1 MGIAR
6 KWVFPI
12 IRLIIFAAIAV
23 ALVKVAFFA
32 DTSQPADPAMPT
44 GQITEP
50 QVEVASGTIKND
62 VKLKGVVAADPA
74 IPVKAT
80 LAGDVL
86 KVLVTQGQQVAPD
99 TPMMTIRQEIPRDD
113 GTMAYKTATV
123 KAGAAGTLSSL
134 PVIVGQV
141 VSVGEVVGQVAPAS
155 FNVSGT
161 LDPAQQYRLLN
172 QPSEAQ
178 VTISGGPAPFG
189 CTGLT
194 ISTALAGAS
203 AGDGTSPGGD
213 ATSSGSSSG
222 TTVRCAVP
230 SEVKV
235 FAGLAAQLTIP
246 GGKSENALIV
256 PVTAVEGG
264 AGSGNVYLVQPD
276 GSNKKTPVTLGLSDG
291 KDVEITAGVKKGDL
305 VLQFVPG
312 VPAKPSGQGN
322 CVSTGNGMVCTG

>member
-1 MGIAR
+1 VGIAR

-32 DTSQPADPAMPT
+32 DMTPAENPAMPT

-50 QVEVASGTIKND
+50 RVEVTSGTIKND
-62 VKLKGVVAADPA
+62 VKLTGVVAADPA
-74 IPVKAT
+74 IPVRAT

-86 KVLVTQGQQVAPD
+86 KLLVVQGQHVDPETPVA
-99 TPMMTIRQEIPRDD
+99 TIRQELPRDD
-113 GTMAYKTATV
+113 GSMSYKTVTV
-123 KAGAAGTLSSL
+123 KAGAAGTLSNL
-134 PVIVGQV
+134 AVIVGQT
-141 VSVGEVVGQVAPAS
+141 VSVGEAVGQVAPAS
-155 FNVSGT
+155 FNVSGP

-172 QPSEAQ
+172 QPTEAQ
-178 VTISGGPAPFG
+178 VTISGGPAPFS

-194 ISTALAGAS
+194 ISTALTGAS
-203 AGDGTSPGGD
+203 ADGAASTGGD
-213 ATSSGSSSG
+213 AGSSG

-230 SEVKV
+230 ADVKV

-246 GGKSENALIV
+246 GGKSENALTV
-256 PVTAVEGG
+256 PMTAVEGG

-276 GSNKKTPVTLGLSDG
+276 GTTKKVPVTLGLNDG
-291 KDVEITAGVKKGDL
+291 KSVEITAGVNKGDF

-312 VPAKPSGQGN
+312 APAKSDDANGN
-322 CVSTGNGMVCTG
+322 CVGTVNGMVCGG

>member
-1 MGIAR
+1 MGVAR

-12 IRLIIFAAIAV
+12 IRLIIFTAIAV

-32 DTSQPADPAMPT
+32 DTGRVEDPAMPT

-50 QVEVASGTIKND
+50 QVEVTSGTIKND
-62 VKLKGVVAADPA
+62 VKITGTVSADPA

-86 KVLVTQGQQVAPD
+86 KILVGQGQQVVPD
-99 TPMMTIRQEIPRDD
+99 TPMMTIRQETRRDD
-113 GTMAYKTATV
+113 GTMAYKTVTV
-123 KAGAAGTLSSL
+123 KAGSTGTLSSL

-141 VSVGEVVGQVAPAS
+141 VSVGETVGQVAPAS
-155 FNVSGT
+155 FNVSGP

-172 QPSEAQ
+172 QPTEAQ
-178 VTISGGPAPFG
+178 VTISGGPAPFS

-203 AGDGTSPGGD
+203 TGDASATGGD
-213 ATSSGSSSG
+213 AASGGSPSG
-222 TTVRCAVP
+222 TMVRCAVP
-230 SEVKV
+230 AEVKV
-235 FAGLAAQLTIP
+235 FAGLAAQLSIP
-246 GGKSENALIV
+246 GGKSENALTV
-256 PVTAVEGG
+256 PMTAVEGG

-291 KDVEITAGVKKGDL
+291 KNVEITAGVKKGDL
-305 VLQFVPG
+305 VLEFVPG
-312 VPAKPSGQGN
+312 APAKQDGGDN
-322 CVSTGNGMVCTG
+322 CFSTGNGMVCSG